1 MIASGIEWVVRIRHR
16 MPMMLRARSLLALVA
31 ALFAASA
38 LAQQPGKR
46 DEEPLPN
53 PILHPGAPWWFESF
67 VVQAPDGEDWAS
79 FIKDA
84 RSAEL
89 GKKYDDGRTAAI
101 LIDSVR
107 FDADIQRA
115 DALLRVT
122 RRAETAPPEAST
134 MTLVD
139 YRQEASSPKGVLCVR
154 ATARFDDR
162 RARYDGPGTLVVE
175 SRRCVLPDRP
185 EIVAT
190 LRFAERI
197 PAPDAQPALGD
208 VAEHFLASLRFVPP
222 ASAAVVQARNAIGN
236 ERGQEAI
243 DLLQPAAEDGDTE
256 AAMFL
261 GTVYLYG
268 TGIAPDY
275 DAARKYLEMAAQDGR
290 RDALYN
296 LGSIHDK
303 AIGVPRDA
311 KLAMRWFGLAADQRD
326 AQAQLN
332 LALFH
337 LHGDGVPRDLQAAR
351 EWLERAAGN
360 GNKRARG
367 ILASDRLRKG
377 D

>member
-1 MIASGIEWVVRIRHR
+1 MKSF
-16 MPMMLRARSLLALVA
+16 LRSLVALLAAALVA
-31 ALFAASA
+31 ATA
-38 LAQQPGKR
+38 LAQQTGR
-46 DEEPLPN
+46 RNEEPLPN

-79 FIKDA
+79 FSKDP

-101 LIDSVR
+101 VIDSVR
-107 FDADIQRA
+107 FDDNILRA
-115 DALLRVT
+115 DDLLRVT
-122 RRAETAPPEAST
+122 RRAESAPPEAST
-134 MTLVD
+134 MKLLD
-139 YRQEASSPKGVLCVR
+139 YRQEASTPKGVLCVR
-154 ATARFDDR
+154 ARARFDDR
-162 RARYDGPGTLVVE
+162 RGQYDIPGTLVVE
-175 SRRCVLPDRP
+175 SRRCVRPDRP

-197 PAPDAQPALGD
+197 PEAEGQPALGEIAD
-208 VAEHFLASLRFVPP
+208 RFLDSLRFVPP
-222 ASAAVVQARNAIGN
+222 ASAAVAQARNSIGN
-236 ERGQEAI
+236 ERGQEAV
-243 DLLQPAAEDGDTE
+243 DLLKPAADEGDTE

-268 TGIAPDY
+268 TGIQADY
-275 DAARKYLEMAAQDGR
+275 EAARKYLTVAAQDGR

-296 LGSIHDK
+296 LGSIYDK

-311 KLAMRWFGLAADQRD
+311 NEAIRWFGLAADQRD

-337 LHGDGVPRDLQAAR
+337 LHGDGVPRNLEAAR
-351 EWLERAAGN
+351 KWLERASGN
-360 GNKRARG
+360 GNKRAKG
-367 ILASDRLRKG
+367 ILASGRLRQP